1 MYYLDIQIQKNEFTH
16 SGKVLNTFKK
26 YKDFQEKCP
35 DINWLPDLL
44 FDCFFKDIKSWLDC
58 SQIYMFARAQ
68 FTPDKYDYVTC
79 NLNDKP
85 EIAQQ
90 EVKDFFRQICRFF
103 EGRKMQVVQTIWQAY
118 DGAANVVMN
127 FYYKAD

>member
-1 MYYLDIQIQKNEFTH
+1 MLKIQIQKN
-16 SGKVLNTFKK
+16 
-26 YKDFQEKCP
+26 DFQINGSVLSVNEKI
-35 DINWLPDLL
+35 DFVFSNYDELPDLL
-44 FDCFFKDIKSWLDC
+44 FERFFKDIKNFLDC
-58 SQIYMFARAQ
+58 TQIYFFVRAQ

-79 NLNDKP
+79 NFNDKP
-85 EIAQQ
+85 QVATLECYG
-90 EVKDFFRQICRFF
+90 FFEQICRFF

>member
-1 MYYLDIQIQKNEFTH
+1 MLKIDLRKTDFHPNGDLGHDTRQIE
-16 SGKVLNTFKK
+16 V
-26 YKDFQEKCP
+26 KDSFDFDE
-35 DINWLPDLL
+35 LPDLL

-79 NLNDKP
+79 NFNDKP
-85 EIAQQ
+85 QLASSECYS
-90 EVKDFFRQICRFF
+90 FFEQICRFF

>member
-1 MYYLDIQIQKNEFTH
+1 MLKIDLRKTDFHLNGDVAHDTRQIE
-16 SGKVLNTFKK
+16 V
-26 YKDFQEKCP
+26 KDSFNFDE
-35 DINWLPDLL
+35 LPILL
-44 FDCFFKDIKSWLDC
+44 FDYFFTEIKTWLDC

-79 NLNDKP
+79 NFNDKP
-85 EIAQQ
+85 HNAVLECY
-90 EVKDFFRQICRFF
+90 DFFKQICRFF

>member
-1 MYYLDIQIQKNEFTH
+1 MLKIQIQKN
-16 SGKVLNTFKK
+16 
-26 YKDFQEKCP
+26 DFQINGSVLSVNEKI
-35 DINWLPDLL
+35 DFLFSDFDELPDLL
-44 FDCFFKDIKSWLDC
+44 WGRFFKDIKNFLDC
-58 SQIYMFARAQ
+58 TQIYFFARAQ

-79 NLNDKP
+79 NFNDKP
-85 EIAQQ
+85 QLASSECYC
-90 EVKDFFRQICRFF
+90 FFEQICRFF

>member
-1 MYYLDIQIQKNEFTH
+1 MLKIDLRKTDFHPNGDLGHDTRQIE
-16 SGKVLNTFKK
+16 V
-26 YKDFQEKCP
+26 KDSFDFDE
-35 DINWLPDLL
+35 LPDLL
-44 FDCFFKDIKSWLDC
+44 FEYFFKEIQTWLDC

-79 NLNDKP
+79 NFNDKP
-85 EIAQQ
+85 QLASSECYY
-90 EVKDFFRQICRFF
+90 FFEQICRFF

>member
-1 MYYLDIQIQKNEFTH
+1 MLKIKIQKN
-16 SGKVLNTFKK
+16 
-26 YKDFQEKCP
+26 DFQ
-35 DINWLPDLL
+35 INGSVLSVNENIDFVFSNYDELPDLL
-44 FDCFFKDIKSWLDC
+44 FERFFKDIKNFLDC
-58 SQIYMFARAQ
+58 TQIYFFARAQ

-79 NLNDKP
+79 NFNYKP
-85 EIAQQ
+85 QLASSECYS
-90 EVKDFFRQICRFF
+90 FFEQICRFF

>member
-1 MYYLDIQIQKNEFTH
+1 MYYLDIQIQQNEFTH
-16 SGKVLNTFKK
+16 SGKVLNTFKE
-26 YKDFQEKCP
+26 YKDFQAECP

-44 FDCFFKDIKSWLDC
+44 WERFFKEIKNFLDC
-58 SQIYMFARAQ
+58 TQIYFFARAQ

-79 NLNDKP
+79 NFNDKP

-90 EVKDFFRQICRFF
+90 EVKDFFRHVCRFF
-103 EGRKMQVVQTIWQAY
+103 EGRKKQVVQTIWQAY
-118 DGAANVVMN
+118 DGDSNVVMN

>member
-1 MYYLDIQIQKNEFTH
+1 MLKIDLRKTDFHPNGDLGHDTRQIE
-16 SGKVLNTFKK
+16 V
-26 YKDFQEKCP
+26 KDSFDFDE
-35 DINWLPDLL
+35 LPNLL
-44 FDCFFKDIKSWLDC
+44 FDYFFTEIKTWLDC

-79 NLNDKP
+79 NFNYKP
-85 EIAQQ
+85 QLASSECYG
-90 EVKDFFRQICRFF
+90 FFEQICRFF

>member
-1 MYYLDIQIQKNEFTH
+1 MLKIDLRKTDFHPNGDLGHDTRQIEVKD
-16 SGKVLNTFKK
+16 SLNF
-26 YKDFQEKCP
+26 DE
-35 DINWLPDLL
+35 LPNLL
-44 FDCFFKDIKSWLDC
+44 FEYFFKEIQTWLDC

-79 NLNDKP
+79 NFNDKP
-85 EIAQQ
+85 QLASSECYG
-90 EVKDFFRQICRFF
+90 FFEQICRFF

>member
-1 MYYLDIQIQKNEFTH
+1 MLKIDLRKTDFHPNGDLGHDTRQIE
-16 SGKVLNTFKK
+16 V
-26 YKDFQEKCP
+26 KDSFDFDE
-35 DINWLPDLL
+35 LPNLL
-44 FDCFFKDIKSWLDC
+44 FDFFFNEIKSWLDC

-79 NLNDKP
+79 NLYSMP
-85 EIAQQ
+85 EIARQ
-90 EVKDFFRQICRFF
+90 EVEDFFCHICRFF
-103 EGRKMQVVQTIWQAY
+103 EGKKRQVVQTIWQAY

>member
-26 YKDFQEKCP
+26 YLDFQAECP
-35 DINWLPDLL
+35 DINWLPVLL
-44 FDCFFKDIKSWLDC
+44 FDHVFKDIKTWLDC

-68 FTPDKYDYVTC
+68 FTPDTFSAVTC
-79 NLNDKP
+79 NFNDKP
-85 EIAQQ
+85 EIAHQ
-90 EVKDFFRQICRFF
+90 EVKDFFRHVCRFF

>member
-1 MYYLDIQIQKNEFTH
+1 MLKIHIQKN
-16 SGKVLNTFKK
+16 
-26 YKDFQEKCP
+26 DFQINGSVLTVNEKI
-35 DINWLPDLL
+35 DFVFSNYDELPDLL
-44 FDCFFKDIKSWLDC
+44 FERFFKDIKNFLDC
-58 SQIYMFARAQ
+58 TQIYFFARAQ

-79 NLNDKP
+79 NFNDKP
-85 EIAQQ
+85 EIARQ
-90 EVKDFFRQICRFF
+90 EVEDFFFHICRFF

>member
-1 MYYLDIQIQKNEFTH
+1 MLKIDLRKTDFHPNGDLGHDTRQIEVKD
-16 SGKVLNTFKK
+16 SLNF
-26 YKDFQEKCP
+26 DE
-35 DINWLPDLL
+35 LPNLL
-44 FDCFFKDIKSWLDC
+44 FEYFFKEIQTWLDC

-79 NLNDKP
+79 NFNYMP
-85 EIAQQ
+85 EIARQD
-90 EVKDFFRQICRFF
+90 VRVFFYHVCRFF
-103 EGRKMQVVQTIWQAY
+103 EGRKRQVVQTIWQAY